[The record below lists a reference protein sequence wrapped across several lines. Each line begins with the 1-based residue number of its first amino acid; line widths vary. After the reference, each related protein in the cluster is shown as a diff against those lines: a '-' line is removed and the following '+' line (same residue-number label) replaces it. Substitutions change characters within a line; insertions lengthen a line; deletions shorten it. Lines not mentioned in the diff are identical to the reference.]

1 MSQKGRLNPNAKVIK
16 KTMIITCLIM
26 FFFAFVINLSVF
38 LQFQFMAFAILV
50 THVFSPVQFASDIY
64 LDTFGF
70 HFSI

>member
-1 MSQKGRLNPNAKVIK
+1 
-16 KTMIITCLIM
+16 MIITCLIM
-26 FFFAFVINLSVF
+26 FFCAFVINLSVF
-38 LQFQFMAFAILV
+38 LQFHFIAFAILV

>member
-16 KTMIITCLIM
+16 NYDNHMSHNV
-26 FFFAFVINLSVF
+26 FFAFVINLSVF
-38 LQFQFMAFAILV
+38 LQFHFIAFAILV